1 MAGLPIF
8 RYRDVLPQ
16 LGNLLLRRRLRFRF
30 ELLPYE
36 VRDLPP
42 KKIRNLFLAGLNQ
55 YFAWP
60 RPFGKPAF
68 AQVEP
73 ANFCN
78 LQCPL
83 CLTASQ
89 TEGRPRALLSFE
101 RYKALVDEL
110 EDSLLLVVLWMWGE
124 PFLNPDLLRMIAYSR
139 ARGVLTHCSTNG
151 NVPFDHE
158 RAAQIVA
165 SGLDT
170 LIFGVDGADQET
182 YARYRVG
189 GRLTRV
195 WDNIAAVLA
204 ARRALGSPTP
214 RVNLRFVL
222 MRHNEHQVPEI
233 RRVAREL
240 GVDFLTFKTVDM
252 PPARG
257 AALDRAYRPNEA
269 GFRRYRYE
277 GDGFE
282 RVRAPFECLRPWK
295 RLSMDAHG
303 RVVSCEYDYKALHP
317 FGDTSTHGSL
327 LGAWKGAKAGAF
339 RHHFARGHND
349 YEFCRGCT
357 YKGMQAEQCNVEMED
372 LRGGQAATWTGP
384 SSASS
389 S

>member
-1 MAGLPIF
+1 MRRCRIVAGLPIF

-42 KKIRNLFLAGLNQ
+42 KKILNLFLAGLNQ
-55 YFAWP
+55 HLAWP
-60 RPFGKPAF
+60 RPLGKPVF

-89 TEGRPRALLSFE
+89 TEGRPRALLPFE

-110 EDSLLLVVLWMWGE
+110 HDSLLLVVLWMWGE
-124 PFLNPDLLRMIAYSR
+124 PFLNPDLFRMIAYSR

-151 NVPFDHE
+151 NVPFDRE
-158 RAAQIVA
+158 RAAQVVE

-170 LIFGVDGADQET
+170 LIFGVDGTDQET

-195 WDNIAAVLA
+195 WDNIGSVLA
-204 ARRALGSPTP
+204 ARRELGSLTP

-252 PPARG
+252 PEARG
-257 AALDRAYRPNEA
+257 VALDRTYRPNEE
-269 GFRRYRYE
+269 GFRRYRYQA
-277 GDGFE
+277 DGFE
-282 RVRAPFECLRPWK
+282 RVQAPFECLRPWK
-295 RLSMDAHG
+295 RITLDALG
-303 RVVSCEYDYKALHP
+303 RVVSCEYDYKALHS
-317 FGDTSTHGSL
+317 FGGGSAGGSL
-327 LGAWKGAKAGAF
+327 LGAWRSQEARSF
-339 RHHFARGHND
+339 RRHFGRGHND
-349 YEFCRGCT
+349 YEFCRSCT
-357 YKGMQAEQCNVEMED
+357 YKDMQADECNVAMED
-372 LRGGQAATWTGP
+372 LR
-384 SSASS
+384 
-389 S
+389 